1 MNPSENCHQCSSLSC
16 VQEFEVEPDFK
27 NKLIDLLKVQPHTIQ
42 ELKQKLYFE
51 PLALKNVLETLL
63 SQQQIKQVEMQKYY
77 WNHE

>member
-1 MNPSENCHQCSSLSC
+1 
-16 VQEFEVEPDFK
+16 
-27 NKLIDLLKVQPHTIQ
+27 VQPHTIQ